1 MGAGTVSGELQ
12 CGERAPNNCM
22 IVLLVRSVMAPD
34 ARGGLG
40 PRVQHWWKCQTG
52 FMPVKCPKCPKCP

>member
-34 ARGGLG
+34 ARGGGSGFKSAALVEV
-40 PRVQHWWKCQTG
+40 PDRVYAS
-52 FMPVKCPKCPKCP
+52 